1 MRDVLITYIINS
13 EWHRL
18 KILNKNVTSD
28 VILGALLKDL
38 CLAYCCLMFEVDA
51 ITLKKC
57 DNWA

>member
-1 MRDVLITYIINS
+1 MSR
-13 EWHRL
+13 
-18 KILNKNVTSD
+18 
-28 VILGALLKDL
+28 VILGVLLKDL